1 MEKNIDQNRSGQ
13 RFQLILTYIHTS
25 EQYKN
30 TQNCPPAIISSVAYL
45 QYILTV
51 HGAWQVS
58 SEKTAKL
65 PARQR
70 YTRVALNQSWRNLS
84 LLYSQ
89 FTFSI

>member
-51 HGAWQVS
+51 HGA
-58 SEKTAKL
+58 
-65 PARQR
+65 
-70 YTRVALNQSWRNLS
+70 
-84 LLYSQ
+84 
-89 FTFSI
+89 